1 MRKYGVCF
9 NILALCLVFGFSVS
23 VPQWA
28 FAQIKSGI
36 ELYEAGDYVNA
47 EAKLRV
53 ELKTEPRN
61 TTARYYLGL
70 SLLYQGNFEEALEEL
85 ETAKSER
92 ESDSQ
97 FSRPAVPSDY
107 QLDIALAQAYIGLG
121 QLDEA
126 WPRLESAKTE
136 NPDSSDVFLYR
147 GIYFYT
153 KEDYAEAIK
162 SLEKSISLD
171 AKKAYA
177 YYYVGMAYFNTGEPD
192 KMVDA
197 FKIFLQLAPSAP
209 EAPDVKK
216 RVEAA
221 C

>member
-1 MRKYGVCF
+1 MRKYGVFF
-9 NILALCLVFGFSVS
+9 NILVLCLVFCFTVS
-23 VPQWA
+23 IPKGA

-53 ELKTEPRN
+53 ELKAEPRN

-70 SLLYQGNFEEALEEL
+70 SLLYQGNFEEALDEL
-85 ETAKSER
+85 KTAKSEQ
-92 ESDSQ
+92 EGDGPY
-97 FSRPAVPSDY
+97 SRPAVPSDY
-107 QLDIALAQAYIGLG
+107 QLNIALAQAYIGLG
-121 QLDEA
+121 QLDKA

-147 GIYFYT
+147 GVYFYVQ
-153 KEDYAEAIK
+153 KDYAEAIK

-177 YYYVGMAYFNTGEPD
+177 YYYMGMAYSNTDEPD

-197 FKIFLQLAPSAP
+197 FKIFLQLAPDAP

-216 RVEAA
+216 RVDAA

>member
-9 NILALCLVFGFSVS
+9 NILALSLVFFLSAS
-23 VPQWA
+23 VPKLA

-53 ELKTEPRN
+53 ELKVEPRN

-70 SLLYQGNFEEALEEL
+70 CLLYQGNFEEALKEL
-85 ETAKSER
+85 RTAKSEQ
-92 ESDSQ
+92 ETAGQ
-97 FSRPAVPSDY
+97 SRTAVPSVY
-107 QLDIALAQAYIGLG
+107 QTDIALAQAYIGLG
-121 QLDEA
+121 QLDKA
-126 WPRLESAKTE
+126 WPRLESAKAE

-147 GIYFYT
+147 GVFFYT
-153 KEDYAEAIK
+153 QEDYTEAIK

-171 AKKAYA
+171 SKKAYA
-177 YYYVGMAYFNTGEPD
+177 YYYVGMAYSKIDKPD
-192 KMVDA
+192 KMVEA
-197 FKIFLQLAPSAP
+197 FKIFLQLAPDAP
-209 EAPDVKK
+209 EAPDVEK
-216 RVEAA
+216 RVAAA